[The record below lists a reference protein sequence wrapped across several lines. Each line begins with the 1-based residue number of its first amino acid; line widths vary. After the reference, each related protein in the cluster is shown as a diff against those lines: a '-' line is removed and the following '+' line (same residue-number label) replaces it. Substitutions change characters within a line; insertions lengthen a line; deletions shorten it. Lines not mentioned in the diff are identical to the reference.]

1 MQEEIDFLKKK
12 IIVFSM
18 FTNQLQ
24 ENTPFA
30 NDPYVPHD
38 IPNQL
43 QKYKP
48 VRKSLKK
55 SSESYFQ

>member
-1 MQEEIDFLKKK
+1 
-12 IIVFSM
+12 M